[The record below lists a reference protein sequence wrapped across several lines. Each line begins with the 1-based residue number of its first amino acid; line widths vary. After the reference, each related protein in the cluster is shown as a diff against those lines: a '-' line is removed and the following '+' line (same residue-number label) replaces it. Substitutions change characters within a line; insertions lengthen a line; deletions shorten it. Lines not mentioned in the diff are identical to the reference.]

1 MTHEMQVSDSVVID
15 ADART
20 IYDQVADPTQMPRW
34 SPENTGAT
42 TRVAQGEL
50 PGPLEKGAVFD
61 GSNRR
66 GLARW
71 RTECVVTA
79 AEPGRRFAFR
89 VRKIGPRTPFIP
101 GAIASWEYTFEPAGQ
116 GTRVTETWTDLRRI
130 WPDWAAATFDK
141 MATGGRPFA
150 EYQRGNIARTL
161 ARMKADFEG
170 PEEDPH
176 GADANS

>member
-1 MTHEMQVSDSVVID
+1 MSREMQVSDSVVIH

-20 IYDQVADPTQMPRW
+20 IYDQVADPTQMSRW

-42 TRVAQGEL
+42 TQVGE
-50 PGPLEKGAVFD
+50 GPLEKGAVFD
-61 GSNRR
+61 GSNKR

-89 VRKIGPRTPFIP
+89 VRKIGPGTPFIP
-101 GAIASWEYTFEPAGQ
+101 GSIAKWEYTFEPAGN

-130 WPDWAAATFDK
+130 WPDWAAGIFDK
-141 MATGGRPFA
+141 TATGGRSFA
-150 EYQRGNIARTL
+150 DFQRGNIARTL

-170 PEEDPH
+170 QLEET
-176 GADANS
+176 S